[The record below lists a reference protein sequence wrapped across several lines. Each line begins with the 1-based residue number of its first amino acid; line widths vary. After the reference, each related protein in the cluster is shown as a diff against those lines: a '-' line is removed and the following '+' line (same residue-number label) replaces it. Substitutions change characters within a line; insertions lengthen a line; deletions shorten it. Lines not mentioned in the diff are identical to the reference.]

1 VGVRVRPGQIVRRL
15 GFRWGFLSSSL
26 KFGTAAVAGEDEDE
40 DEDEDEGEGE
50 EEDED
55 FLGEVE
61 KEEEAPLI
69 PDRFNLIPLDCL
81 PEFAAWTSLVSPPN
95 SGMRQPSPA

>member
-1 VGVRVRPGQIVRRL
+1 MGVRERPGQIVRRL

-26 KFGTAAVAGEDEDE
+26 KFGTAAVAGEDEG
-40 DEDEDEGEGE
+40 EDEGEGE

-81 PEFAAWTSLVSPPN
+81 PASPRGP
-95 SGMRQPSPA
+95 PS